1 MFVIVLICDEGKILC
16 TVRVMLGSLLSILSA
31 FPSVTLV
38 LEMCIRDLYSLLKY
52 LTIYSLRQL
61 NI

>member
-1 MFVIVLICDEGKILC
+1 MC

-31 FPSVTLV
+31 FLSVTLFS
-38 LEMCIRDLYSLLKY
+38 EMRIRDLYSLLKY
-52 LTIYSLRQL
+52 LTIYGLRQL